1 MTFHQKFLCSLL
13 VFSVSVPQM
22 NAIPSQSH
30 LEASPSL
37 PLRDQKEST
46 STEIQVIKTADPS
59 VPPGSTIKVPTSK
72 EQLIELVAVNG
83 DGYEENLRA
92 QCSRRIELCQEIR

>member
-1 MTFHQKFLCSLL
+1 LF
-13 VFSVSVPQM
+13 FSVSVPQM
-22 NAIPSQSH
+22 NAIPSQSQ
-30 LEASPSL
+30 LEGSPSN
-37 PLRDQKEST
+37 PLTKESTT
-46 STEIQVIKTADPS
+46 STEIQVIKTDDPS

-92 QCSRRIELCQEIR
+92 QCNRRIELCQEIR